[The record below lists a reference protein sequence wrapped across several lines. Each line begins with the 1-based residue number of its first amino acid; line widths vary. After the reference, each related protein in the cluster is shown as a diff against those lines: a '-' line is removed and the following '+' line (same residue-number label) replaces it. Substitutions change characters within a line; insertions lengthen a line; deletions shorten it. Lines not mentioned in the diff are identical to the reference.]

1 MSMFSEKPGK
11 LNMTLRNRNIILPN
25 FITIMGLLCGV
36 YSIMLSVGSR
46 IVDGD
51 NFVYAA
57 YFLLLAAFFDGI
69 DGKVARIVNGTSDF
83 GVQLDS
89 LCDMV
94 SFGVAP
100 AILVYEWL
108 LKGFDRVGI
117 VAVFLFVACGAL
129 RLARF
134 NVQSGKISNVYFVG
148 LPIPA
153 AAAFIAT
160 SVLFIHKLGLDL
172 EKAALSMFFLVSIYL
187 LAFLM
192 VSTVPFFSFK
202 KMSYFKA
209 RPFQALIIMVIF
221 ISILVL
227 YFEVV
232 SFIMITVY
240 ITIGLLLAL
249 FKMIKGKPKTAEEN
263 NQQEN

>member
-1 MSMFSEKPGK
+1 MSMFSEKSGK

-25 FITIMGLLCGV
+25 FITIMGLLCGI

-46 IVDGD
+46 IVEGD
-51 NFVYAA
+51 NFVYSA
-57 YFLLLAAFFDGI
+57 YFLMLAAFFDGI

-108 LKGFDRVGI
+108 LKGFDRLGI

-134 NVQSGKISNVYFVG
+134 NVQSSKISNVFFVG

-160 SVLFIHKLGLDL
+160 SVLFIHKLGFDL
-172 EKAALSMFFLVSIYL
+172 EKAALSMFFLASIYL

-192 VSTVPFFSFK
+192 VSTVPFYSFK
-202 KMSYFKA
+202 KISYFKA
-209 RPFQALIIMVIF
+209 RPFQALIVMVVF

-232 SFIMITVY
+232 SFVMISVY
-240 ITIGLLLAL
+240 ITLGLLLACYKL
-249 FKMIKGKPKTAEEN
+249 IKGKQKTAER
-263 NQQEN
+263 NQQ

>member
-1 MSMFSEKPGK
+1 MSMFSSKPGK

-46 IVDGD
+46 IVEGD

-57 YFLLLAAFFDGI
+57 YFLLLAVFFDGI

-160 SVLFIHKLGLDL
+160 SVLFIHKLDL
-172 EKAALSMFFLVSIYL
+172 EKAALSIFFLVSIYL

-192 VSTVPFFSFK
+192 VSTVAFFSFK

-209 RPFQALIIMVIF
+209 RPFQALIIIVIF

-232 SFIMITVY
+232 SFIMITAY
-240 ITIGLLLAL
+240 ITIGLLFAL

-263 NQQEN
+263 NQQ